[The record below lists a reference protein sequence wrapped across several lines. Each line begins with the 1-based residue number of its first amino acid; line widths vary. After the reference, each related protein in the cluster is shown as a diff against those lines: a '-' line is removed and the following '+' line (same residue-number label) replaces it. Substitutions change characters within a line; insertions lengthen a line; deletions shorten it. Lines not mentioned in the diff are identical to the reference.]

1 MRRPEFIG
9 VLGSAVA
16 WPLAADAQ
24 QQAPVIG
31 YFSAR
36 SADSEA
42 PWAASVRLGLAETGF
57 TEGRNVAFEF
67 RFANGQEGRLP
78 SLAAELV
85 RRPVAL
91 LVATDRPSAVA
102 AKAATGTTPIVFAS
116 GVDPVQDRLVASFN
130 RPGANATGFNI
141 FTSQLGPKRLELL
154 RELVPD
160 ANLIAFI
167 VNPGSG
173 AAPIQTKD
181 VEAAARVMG
190 QQILV
195 VNAGNEKEI
204 VEAFATIVQRKA
216 DAILFSANPFFQVHR
231 ELIVALAARHA
242 IPTMYEWREFV
253 DSGGLISYSTNRP
266 EAFRQIGIYAGRILK
281 GEKAAD
287 LPVAR
292 STKFETVVNLKT
304 ARAMGLTVPQAIM
317 LRADEVI
324 E

>member
-1 MRRPEFIG
+1 MRRREFITLVG
-9 VLGSAVA
+9 GAAA
-16 WPLAADAQ
+16 WPLAARAQ
-24 QQAPVIG
+24 QHVAVIG
-31 YFSAR
+31 YLSSR

-42 PWAASVRLGLAETGF
+42 PWAARVRLGLAETGF
-57 TEGRNVAFEF
+57 AEGQNVTIEF
-67 RFANGQEGRLP
+67 RFANGQEGQLP

-91 LVATDRPSAVA
+91 LVVTDRPSAMA
-102 AKAATGTTPIVFAS
+102 AKAATGTIPIVFAT
-116 GVDPVQDRLVASFN
+116 GVDPVQDRLVTSLN
-130 RPGANATGFNI
+130 RPGTNATGFSI

-160 ANLIAFI
+160 AKLIAFI
-167 VNPGSG
+167 VNPGG
-173 AAPIQTKD
+173 GTAPIQTKEI
-181 VEAAARVMG
+181 EAAARAMG

-204 VEAFATIVQRKA
+204 VDAFATIVQRKA
-216 DAILFSANPFFQVHR
+216 DAILFSASPFFQVHR
-231 ELIVALAARHA
+231 ELIVAMAARHA

-266 EAFRQIGIYAGRILK
+266 EAFRQVGIYAGRILK
-281 GEKAAD
+281 GEQAANI
-287 LPVAR
+287 PVAR
-292 STKFETVVNLKT
+292 SIKFETVVNLKT
-304 ARAMGLTVPQAIM
+304 ARAMGLTVPQAIL